1 MQHAC
6 INQPKLPCHCCR
18 LSAAFNRGFNCIYQ
32 QAGLEADSYTACAG
46 GLCPVAVPGIENIN
60 LTSIIAGHF
69 DYIRKMDEIME
80 LVSLYG

>member
-1 MQHAC
+1 MQQAAHAA
-6 INQPKLPCHCCR
+6 LLGR
-18 LSAAFNRGFNCIYQ
+18 RSRGFPPELSRRLQSRLGEGACN
-32 QAGLEADSYTACAG
+32 LCAG